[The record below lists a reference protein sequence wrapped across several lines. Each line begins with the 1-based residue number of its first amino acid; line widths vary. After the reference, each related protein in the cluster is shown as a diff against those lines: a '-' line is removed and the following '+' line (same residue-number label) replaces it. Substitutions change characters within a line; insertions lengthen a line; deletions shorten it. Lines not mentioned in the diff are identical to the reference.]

1 MLAPGPGLSL
11 SGRGWLRE
19 RHLDLTARPLPRPR
33 NSAVLQWPGDRVF
46 RDERRKEE
54 TMLRNLWS
62 RQALGVAA
70 LVTVAAVFATAASA
84 AKPVKG
90 PCESCTASASF
101 PAGFICPF
109 AFSFEDVVDNRFQI
123 TYPNGLIK
131 IAGDRVI
138 RVTNEDT
145 HESRIF
151 QLNGIVTIDAEGA
164 RVVTTSEGPFL
175 WGFVPGDLGEG
186 QPGVLLYIRGQARE
200 VDEFPGPHPNAFGF
214 TTLSFEVTGS
224 SENLCETMA

>member
-1 MLAPGPGLSL
+1 ML
-11 SGRGWLRE
+11 
-19 RHLDLTARPLPRPR
+19 RHLRFKR
-33 NSAVLQWPGDRVF
+33 
-46 RDERRKEE
+46 
-54 TMLRNLWS
+54 
-62 RQALGVAA
+62 ALIVAA
-70 LVTVAAVFATAASA
+70 LVLVAAMFATAATA

-90 PCESCTASASF
+90 PCDELCTASASF
-101 PAGFICPF
+101 AAGFICPF

-123 TYPNGLIK
+123 TYSNGLIK

-151 QLNGIVTIDAEGA
+151 QLNGMVTIDAEGA

-186 QPGVLLYIRGQARE
+186 QPGALLYTRGQARE
-200 VDEFPGPHPNAFGF
+200 VDEYPGPHPNAFGF
-214 TTLSFEVTGS
+214 TSLSFEVTGT